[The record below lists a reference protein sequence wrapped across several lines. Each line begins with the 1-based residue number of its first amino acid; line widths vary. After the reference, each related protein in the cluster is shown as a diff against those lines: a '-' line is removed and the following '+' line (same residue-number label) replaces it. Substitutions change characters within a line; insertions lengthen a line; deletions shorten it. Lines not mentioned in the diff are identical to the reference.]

1 MLSEIYENATVIQ
14 WGIVIGASLVA
25 AITDLHR
32 RRIPNALTVP
42 LLLLGL
48 IKSICLAGPLGL
60 LESAG
65 ACVLLA
71 LPFVLLFIFAGGGA
85 GDAKLMGAIGAW
97 VGFEQ
102 GVSVLLCVSM
112 AGIVLALARAL
123 TKGRLKSVLTNVYV
137 SVCTFLMFSVLSRGT
152 SKYLMSQEGS
162 VGARDMTIPYGL
174 AIFAGVCVAGGMVL
188 I

>member
-42 LLLLGL
+42 LLLFGL
-48 IKSICLAGPLGL
+48 IKSTCLAGPAGL

-65 ACVLLA
+65 ACLLLA
-71 LPFVLLFIFAGGGA
+71 FPFVLLFIFVNGGA

-97 VGFEQ
+97 IGFEQ
-102 GVSVLLCVSM
+102 GVRVLLCVAV
-112 AGIVLALARAL
+112 AGIVLALASAAM
-123 TKGRLKSVLTNVYV
+123 KGRLKHVLTNIYV
-137 SVCTFLMFSVLSRGT
+137 SVCGFMLSVLSHEIREYPT
-152 SKYLMSQEGS
+152 NQEGS
-162 VGARDMTIPYGL
+162 VGSRDLTIPYGL
-174 AIFAGVCVAGGMVL
+174 AIFAGVCFAGGLVL

>member
-1 MLSEIYENATVIQ
+1 MLSGIYENATVIQ

-42 LLLLGL
+42 LLLFGL
-48 IKSICLAGPLGL
+48 IKSICLAGPAGL

-71 LPFVLLFIFAGGGA
+71 LPFVLLFIFVGGGA

-102 GVSVLLCVSM
+102 GVSVLLCVAV
-112 AGIVLALARAL
+112 AGIILALARAL
-123 TKGRLKSVLTNVYV
+123 TKGRLKPVLTDIYV
-137 SVCTFLMFSVLSRGT
+137 SVFGFMLSVMSHGT
-152 SKYLMSQEGS
+152 REYLTSQKGS
-162 VGARDMTIPYGL
+162 VSSRDMTIPYGL

>member
-25 AITDLHR
+25 ALTDLHR

-42 LLLLGL
+42 LLLFGL
-48 IKSICLAGPLGL
+48 IKSTCLAGTAGL

-65 ACVLLA
+65 ACILLA
-71 LPFVLLFIFAGGGA
+71 FPFVLLFIFARGGA

-97 VGFEQ
+97 IGFEQ
-102 GVSVLLCVSM
+102 GVRVLLCVSA
-112 AGIVLALARAL
+112 AGIVLALARAAM
-123 TKGRLKSVLTNVYV
+123 KGRLKHVLTNVYV
-137 SVCTFLMFSVLSRGT
+137 SVYTFMLSVLSHRT
-152 SKYLMSQEGS
+152 REYLTNQEGA
-162 VGARDMTIPYGL
+162 VGSRDLTIPYGL
-174 AIFAGVCVAGGMVL
+174 AIFAGVCVAGGLVL